1 MRMTYTKTGLKAV
14 GNLLKRRRQ
23 VASEG
28 KGAKVLNE
36 KGFWEGGVIPN
47 MCNDETSLA
56 RFQL

>member
-1 MRMTYTKTGLKAV
+1 MTQAG
-14 GNLLKRRRQ
+14 GERGEE
-23 VASEG
+23 VA
-28 KGAKVLNE
+28 KCYINE